1 MVKKLS
7 VALCGLLVCSL
18 LFSACSTPYMT
29 KGRMAR
35 TKKGDSYTL
44 YANEE
49 KPLAGLYF
57 QQHAS
62 TPSFPV
68 SVEETLTLSSIKNG
82 KSYKSIVYL
91 DVFSVRNWIGI
102 DGSIEIPLF
111 LALSRIKHFGFS
123 VLTFEDD
130 KLKNIVQYFSINPTE
145 MEYELHYYAKQL
157 LDDGKVE
164 SAWQVLL
171 AGENV

>member
-62 TPSFPV
+62 TPSLPV

-111 LALSRIKHFGFS
+111 LAISRIKHFGFS

-130 KLKNIVQYFSINPTE
+130 KLIYSGELEDYLRSDDEILNKAGAEVVEFINKT
-145 MEYELHYYAKQL
+145 YL
-157 LDDGKVE
+157 
-164 SAWQVLL
+164 
-171 AGENV
+171 N